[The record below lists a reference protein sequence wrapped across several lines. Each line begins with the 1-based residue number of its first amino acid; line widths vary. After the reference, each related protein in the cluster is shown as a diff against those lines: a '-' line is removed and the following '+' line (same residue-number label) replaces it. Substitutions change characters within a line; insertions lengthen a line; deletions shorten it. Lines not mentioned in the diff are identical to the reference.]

1 MVIYVILAV
10 ILVLDLI
17 NPKILWYL
25 DSWRY
30 QGDKPDPSSAFLI
43 LHRAAAVLGLAALAC
58 VVYFRG

>member
-30 QGDKPDPSSAFLI
+30 QGDKPEPSSAFLI

-58 VVYFRG
+58 VFYFIG

>member
-30 QGDKPDPSSAFLI
+30 QDDKPEPSSVFLV
-43 LHRAAAVLGLAALAC
+43 LNRVAAVLGLAALAC
-58 VVYFRG
+58 AFYFRG

>member
-30 QGDKPDPSSAFLI
+30 QGDKPEPSSAFLI
-43 LHRAAAVLGLAALAC
+43 LHRAAPPFGIRTC
-58 VVYFRG
+58 